1 MSNIPKI
8 SNGVLLNKNP
18 ADDVQALF
26 QILKHRRYKGD
37 IPSLTPLSLEV
48 GVSFLLKINK

>member
-1 MSNIPKI
+1 MPKI

-26 QILKHRRYKGD
+26 QIPKHQRYKWVK
-37 IPSLTPLSLEV
+37 PSLTPLSLEV
-48 GVSFLLKINK
+48 GVSFLFRNF

>member
-26 QILKHRRYKGD
+26 QFLNTRD
-37 IPSLTPLSLEV
+37 IREIDPH
-48 GVSFLLKINK
+48 

>member
-18 ADDVQALF
+18 VDGVRALF
-26 QILKHRRYKGD
+26 QFLNTGD
-37 IPSLTPLSLEV
+37 IREIKPSQPL
-48 GVSFLLKINK
+48 